1 MFRIRKLYDTVSSAN
16 REAME
21 QVLEILRVQ
30 FPKARK
36 EDFEKIPQQLNDP
49 LKYRYRSILFVA
61 ENGRGKVRG
70 FAMLLHLPDIH
81 IGCLELISAAP
92 GRTGGGVGGILYEQ
106 IREEALSLNLSG
118 LFFECSVDDPER
130 ITDPEILMQNRNRMK
145 FYERFGAYPILNNV
159 YASPLNPGDQDL
171 YYLML
176 DDLGRGNPMDLQTVR
191 QAVYAI
197 LDRKYGHLMP
207 AAQIQEVVASFQD
220 DPVVLRERRYTK
232 KNKPAVAPSVAP
244 VRRIPLIVNEGHDIH
259 HVKTRGYVESPVRI
273 GMILQELEKTGLFI
287 RTPARRTGERA
298 LREVHD
304 PHFLEYLRKVCAE
317 LPPGKSIYPIIFP
330 IHNLKRPPKDM
341 ELQVGYYCTDTFTPL
356 NRNAWLAARGA
367 VDCAVTGAE
376 LLTGGAPAAY
386 ALVRPPGH
394 HAERRSFGGFCYLN
408 SAATA
413 AQFLSRYGRVAVLD
427 MDFHHGNGTQDIFYD
442 RSDVFTVSIH
452 GHPRFAY
459 PHFAGF
465 PDETGEGDGQG
476 FNLNLPLPE
485 TITPER
491 YREALH
497 KALHAIRRFS
507 PGYLVLGLGLDTA
520 KADPTGT
527 WTLCAE
533 DFRLNGRLV
542 GALKIPTLIVQE
554 GGYRSRTLGLNARRF
569 FEGLSETA
577 LQMIS
582 P

>member
-36 EDFEKIPQQLNDP
+36 EDFEKIPRQLHDP
-49 LKYRYRSILFVA
+49 MKYRYRSILFVA
-61 ENGRGKVRG
+61 ENGQGKVRG
-70 FAMLLHLPDIH
+70 FAMLLHLPDIR
-81 IGCLELISAAP
+81 IGCLELMSAAP

-106 IREEALSLNLSG
+106 VREEALSLKLSG
-118 LFFECSVDDPER
+118 LFFECSVDDPEV
-130 ITDPEILMQNRNRMK
+130 ITDPEVLLQNRIRMK
-145 FYERFGAYPILNNV
+145 FYERLGAYPIIRNL
-159 YASPLNPGDQDL
+159 YATPIKPGDQDL

-176 DDLGRGNPMDLQTVR
+176 DDLGRGTPMDLATVR
-191 QAVYAI
+191 QAVYAF
-197 LDRKYGHLMP
+197 LDRKYGHLIP
-207 AAQIQEVVASFQD
+207 AAQIQAVVDSFQD
-220 DPVVLRERRYTK
+220 DPVVVRERRYTK
-232 KNKPAVAPSVAP
+232 NHKHPVVLSAAP

-273 GMILQELEKTGLFI
+273 ETILQELEKTGLFI
-287 RTPARRTGERA
+287 RTPSRHTGERA

-330 IHNLKRPPKDM
+330 VHNLKRPPKDI

-376 LLTGGAPAAY
+376 LLTGGTPVVY

-394 HAERRSFGGFCYLN
+394 HAERRSCGGFCYLN
-408 SAATA
+408 SAAAA

-427 MDFHHGNGTQDIFYD
+427 LDFHHGNGTQDIFYS
-442 RSDVFTVSIH
+442 RSDVYTVSIH

-465 PDETGEGDGQG
+465 PDETGEGDGRG

-485 TITPER
+485 TIAAER
-491 YREALH
+491 YHEALH
-497 KALHAIRRFS
+497 KALNAIRRFS
-507 PGYLVLGLGLDTA
+507 PQYVVLSLGLDTA

-527 WTLCAE
+527 WTLGAD
-533 DFRLNGRLV
+533 DFRLNGQLV
-542 GALKIPTLIVQE
+542 GALKIPTLVVQE
-554 GGYRSRTLGLNARRF
+554 GGYRTRTLGLNARRF

-577 LQMIS
+577 LQRS
-582 P
+582 AP